1 MLDILNAL
9 TSNITKMME
18 YFARINIEISALVK
32 THEFHI
38 KKIAEDKANG
48 EMEDVDFEVK
58 ISSSIL

>member
-18 YFARINIEISALVK
+18 YFARINIEIAALVK

-38 KKIAEDKANG
+38 KKIAEDKANV
-48 EMEDVDFEVK
+48 EMEDVDYEVK